1 MSNVM
6 LSVEMKNAIR
16 EVLADLCADS
26 NEIKVSR
33 YEIFK
38 MARERIDEQVNYKH
52 VKYDVMSIFMD
63 FLKENDY
70 TYHARYVKSENDRFI
85 EYTIITEKYECE
97 DVSLEVQSRGRVTIP
112 GETVRALGYKRGDV
126 VDVMLCG
133 MNENDE
139 LSYFIGNV
147 DEEIFDEYYEIK
159 SFEVT
164 VDHADRIRFSIGNNI
179 LTPMMMAN
187 NDFIQI
193 Y

>member
-26 NEIKVSR
+26 NEVKVSR

-38 MARERIDEQVNYKH
+38 MARERINEQVNYKH
-52 VKYDVMSIFMD
+52 VKYDVMSVFMD

-70 TYHARYVKSENDRFI
+70 TYHARQVKSEDGLFV

-97 DVSLEVQSRGRVTIP
+97 DVPLEVQSRGRVTIP

-126 VDVMLCG
+126 VNVMLCG

-139 LSYFIGNV
+139 LVAIYQ
-147 DEEIFDEYYEIK
+147 
-159 SFEVT
+159 
-164 VDHADRIRFSIGNNI
+164 RIDDNKVKPYRMF
-179 LTPMMMAN
+179 L
-187 NDFIQI
+187 
-193 Y
+193 